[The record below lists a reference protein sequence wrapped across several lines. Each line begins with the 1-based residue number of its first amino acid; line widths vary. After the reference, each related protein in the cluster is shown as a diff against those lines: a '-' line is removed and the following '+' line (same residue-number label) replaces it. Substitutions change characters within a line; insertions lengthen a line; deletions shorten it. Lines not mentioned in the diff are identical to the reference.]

1 MAANPTFSWPH
12 GARAAVSLSF
22 DDGRPSQL
30 DNGLPVLARSGTRAT
45 FYVAPGRVEERLA
58 DWRQALAAG
67 HEIGNHSL
75 RHTCSGNF
83 IWGVRNVL
91 ENYTF
96 EQMEEELAEANRG
109 LRERLGV
116 TPVTFAYPCGQT
128 FVGRGVDRRSY
139 VPAVARLFQAGRGFR
154 EEFLN
159 RPDFCDLAALG
170 GTEMDGVP
178 FERLV
183 TTLQQAAAHGLWVIF
198 VGHDVSNLPRQCVN
212 PETLDRLCAWCHDPA
227 NGVWIDTVA
236 AVAAHV
242 AAARAAATAM
252 A

>member
-1 MAANPTFSWPH
+1 MAATPTFTWPR

-22 DDGRPSQL
+22 DDARPSQL
-30 DNGLPVLARSGTRAT
+30 DQGLPALAHSGTRAT
-45 FYVAPGRVEERLA
+45 FYVSPGRVEERLA
-58 DWRQALAAG
+58 DWRRALAAG
-67 HEIGNHSL
+67 HELGNHSL

-91 ENYTF
+91 ENGTV
-96 EQMEEELAEANRG
+96 EQMEEELAEANR
-109 LRERLGV
+109 RLHELLGIS
-116 TPVTFAYPCGQT
+116 PRTFAYPCGQT

-139 VPAVARLFQAGRGFR
+139 VPAVARLFLAGRGFR

-159 RPDFCDLAALG
+159 RPDFCDLAALA

-183 TTLQQAAAHGLWVIF
+183 ATIEQAAAHGLWVVF
-198 VGHDVSNLPRQCVN
+198 VGHDVANLPRQCVT
-212 PETLDRLCAWCHDPA
+212 PETLERLCAWCQDPA
-227 NGVWIDTVA
+227 HGVWIDTVA

-242 AAARAAATAM
+242 AAARPG
-252 A
+252 